1 MNIQLGKHD
10 ATATSQDP
18 WSHLQI
24 ITSIYA
30 VRQSIPGCLI
40 GIYPGGRNWLPMA
53 TMGILL
59 GADIIRVGVEDCYWM
74 YPHRND
80 IISSHAEVV
89 RMFVDLARTLGR
101 RVVTHADE
109 ARKILGIKLTSTK
122 STAKR
127 DRVSS
132 I

>member
-1 MNIQLGKHD
+1 MFLDRDADTSRPYAMNIQLGKHD

-24 ITSIYA
+24 INSIYT
-30 VRQSIPGCLI
+30 VRAALPGCLV

-59 GADIIRVGVEDCYWM
+59 GADVIRVGVEDCYWM

-80 IISSHAEVV
+80 IIESHVGVV
-89 RMFVDLARTLGR
+89 KMFVEEAPSAAAWRQTR
-101 RVVTHADE
+101 RRHA
-109 ARKILGIKLTSTK
+109 GYWGSN
-122 STAKR
+122 
-127 DRVSS
+127 
-132 I
+132 